1 MVVGFIV
8 VVLVFGAVVVGSS
21 AKRDLLD
28 VGTFIVLA
36 LTLVALTI
44 YAYDTNSMARVA
56 RARWAREGVLATT
69 YEMEETGL
77 RGQTATT
84 VFRIRNTSQLLVRAR
99 VKCNLRVYG
108 DAVAAHDAY
117 DGRETWL
124 VFPQQM
130 SQGWFNIEEIT
141 QKKGKTIATM
151 VAERSTANAD
161 SQLTMDLELEFRD
174 ELGARRK
181 LPTRRHYFD
190 FDAWRWVPILTVS
203 EQWD

>member
-1 MVVGFIV
+1 MRRMVVGFIV

-99 VKCNLRVYG
+99 VRVQPP
-108 DAVAAHDAY
+108 
-117 DGRETWL
+117 RLW
-124 VFPQQM
+124 
-130 SQGWFNIEEIT
+130 
-141 QKKGKTIATM
+141 
-151 VAERSTANAD
+151 
-161 SQLTMDLELEFRD
+161 
-174 ELGARRK
+174 
-181 LPTRRHYFD
+181 
-190 FDAWRWVPILTVS
+190 
-203 EQWD
+203 